1 MSRRKITPDT
11 SPGRAPTIAPNVASA
26 ATPAAGLGTAP
37 AIEMHGITR
46 VFEGS
51 ERAVLDHLDL
61 VVERGEFLAIIGPS
75 GSGKSTLLNAIGLLD
90 TPTSGT
96 YSLFGKNTE
105 GLSDRERDEMRRD
118 HLGFIFQSSNMLLD
132 ETSTT
137 NASMGLRVQGVPYGE
152 RLQRTEETLEFLGLS
167 DRASIRTRYLSGGE
181 KQRCAIAR
189 ALATRP
195 PLILA
200 DEPTGNLDS
209 HNSAKVIEILQRIN
223 ATGCTVL
230 VITHDPEVA
239 AAARRV
245 IRIEDGQLH
254 EQSRADLVIRIEDG
268 QLHEQ
273 SRADLA
279 TVPVAEVPVA
289 EAVPATTDTPAE
301 ATVGAPVDAPATLAV
316 GEKPATHRRGSFLT
330 DDSIEAISALTSRP
344 LRTLLLGLSFALGVG
359 GLISASGMSESASY
373 QVNQRLLGSEQSTLY
388 ISDRDNDQ
396 NMLGTYRQGES
407 AQNVADRISALDYVK
422 NTGFVSSVAPADV
435 RITRF
440 SPYEDE
446 PKTAIGLSSTSKT
459 RLEQI
464 GARMNPETLR
474 ALEQMNSTLTQQ
486 NVADR
491 ERAEQLSGAIVS
503 VSAARALGIIP
514 EDKAADNATTEP
526 RPGELPAVEYGIKL
540 GGLPQVAPGVSI
552 WVEGQ
557 LMPVIGLF
565 DPGNSG
571 YEFRNTVIVSPGTL
585 QRTGRGQVTYIAETE
600 RGYGKAVAKAIPLTL
615 KPAEPSQINV
625 ETPSDLQSLRASI
638 ASDLGLYVGVLSGIL
653 LVLAS
658 LSAATAMYLSVQSR
672 TAEIALRRAIGSS
685 KWLIARIFL
694 MEGVMLGVLGGSIG
708 ACSGMI
714 ATIILSLVQGWQ
726 AVLSPGFVV
735 LGVGVGALTGLVSS
749 AYPAWVASRKSPA
762 DAMRG

>member
-11 SPGRAPTIAPNVASA
+11 SPGRAPTVAPNVASA

-46 VFEGS
+46 IFEGS

-137 NASMGLRVQGVPYGE
+137 NASMGLRVQGVPYSE

-254 EQSRADLVIRIEDG
+254 EQS
-268 QLHEQ
+268 H
-273 SRADLA
+273 ADLA
-279 TVPVAEVPVA
+279 TVPVAEAVPVA
-289 EAVPATTDTPAE
+289 TDTPAK
-301 ATVGAPVDAPATLAV
+301 ATVGAPAGLAP

-491 ERAEQLSGAIVS
+491 ERSEQLSGAIVS
-503 VSAARALGIIP
+503 VSAARALGILP

-526 RPGELPAVEYGIKL
+526 RPGELPAVDYGIKL

-552 WVEGQ
+552 WVDGQ
-557 LMPVIGLF
+557 LMPVVGLF

>member
-1 MSRRKITPDT
+1 MSRRKITPDK
-11 SPGRAPTIAPNVASA
+11 SPGRAPTPAPNVAPA
-26 ATPAAGLGTAP
+26 ATPTAGIGTAP
-37 AIEMHGITR
+37 AIEMRGITR

-51 ERAVLDHLDL
+51 DRPVLDHLDL

-137 NASMGLRVQGVPYGE
+137 NASMGLRVQGVPYSE

-245 IRIEDGQLH
+245 IRIEDGRLH
-254 EQSRADLVIRIEDG
+254 EQSRADLV
-268 QLHEQ
+268 
-273 SRADLA
+273 
-279 TVPVAEVPVA
+279 TVPVAEPVSSVA
-289 EAVPATTDTPAE
+289 DTPAE
-301 ATVGAPVDAPATLAV
+301 ATVGAPANAPATLAV

-474 ALEQMNSTLTQQ
+474 ALEQMNSTLTLQ

-514 EDKAADNATTEP
+514 EDKAADNATAEP
-526 RPGELPAVEYGIKL
+526 RPGEMPVVDYGIKL

-552 WVEGQ
+552 WVDGQ

>member
-1 MSRRKITPDT
+1 MSRRKRTPDA
-11 SPGRAPTIAPNVASA
+11 SPGRAPTVAPNVASA

-51 ERAVLDHLDL
+51 ERAVLDRLDL

-137 NASMGLRVQGVPYGE
+137 NASMGLRVQGVPYSE

-245 IRIEDGQLH
+245 IRIEDG
-254 EQSRADLVIRIEDG
+254 R
-268 QLHEQ
+268 LHEQ

-279 TVPVAEVPVA
+279 TVPVAEVVPVA
-289 EAVPATTDTPAE
+289 QDS
-301 ATVGAPVDAPATLAV
+301 PVDASASLAP

-407 AQNVADRISALDYVK
+407 AQNVADRITALDYVK

-491 ERAEQLSGAIVS
+491 ERAEHLSGAIVS

-557 LMPVIGLF
+557 LMPVVGLF

>member
-137 NASMGLRVQGVPYGE
+137 NASMGLRVQGVPYSE

-200 DEPTGNLDS
+200 DEPTGNLDG

-254 EQSRADLVIRIEDG
+254 EQSRADL
-268 QLHEQ
+268 
-273 SRADLA
+273 A
-279 TVPVAEVPVA
+279 TVPVAEVPSTEVA
-289 EAVPATTDTPAE
+289 PVATDTPAE
-301 ATVGAPVDAPATLAV
+301 ATVGAPVDASASLAP

-388 ISDRDNDQ
+388 ISDRDNDE
-396 NMLGTYRQGES
+396 NVLGTYRQGES

-503 VSAARALGIIP
+503 VSAARALGILP

-526 RPGELPAVEYGIKL
+526 RPGELPAVDYGIKL

-571 YEFRNTVIVSPGTL
+571 YEFRNTVIV
-585 QRTGRGQVTYIAETE
+585 
-600 RGYGKAVAKAIPLTL
+600 
-615 KPAEPSQINV
+615 
-625 ETPSDLQSLRASI
+625 
-638 ASDLGLYVGVLSGIL
+638 
-653 LVLAS
+653 
-658 LSAATAMYLSVQSR
+658 
-672 TAEIALRRAIGSS
+672 
-685 KWLIARIFL
+685 
-694 MEGVMLGVLGGSIG
+694 
-708 ACSGMI
+708 
-714 ATIILSLVQGWQ
+714 
-726 AVLSPGFVV
+726 
-735 LGVGVGALTGLVSS
+735 
-749 AYPAWVASRKSPA
+749 
-762 DAMRG
+762 

>member
-1 MSRRKITPDT
+1 MSRRKRTLDA
-11 SPGRAPTIAPNVASA
+11 SPGRAPTVAPNVASA

-245 IRIEDGQLH
+245 IRIEDGRLH
-254 EQSRADLVIRIEDG
+254 EQSRAD
-268 QLHEQ
+268 
-273 SRADLA
+273 SA
-279 TVPVAEVPVA
+279 TVPVA
-289 EAVPATTDTPAE
+289 EAVPVATDTPAE
-301 ATVGAPVDAPATLAV
+301 TTVGAPVDASASLAP

-491 ERAEQLSGAIVS
+491 ERSEQLSGAIVS

-557 LMPVIGLF
+557 LMPVVGLF

>member
-11 SPGRAPTIAPNVASA
+11 SPGRAPTVAPNVASA

-137 NASMGLRVQGVPYGE
+137 NASMGLRVQGVPYSE

-245 IRIEDGQLH
+245 IRIEDGRLH
-254 EQSRADLVIRIEDG
+254 EQSRAD
-268 QLHEQ
+268 
-273 SRADLA
+273 SA
-279 TVPVAEVPVA
+279 TAPVA
-289 EAVPATTDTPAE
+289 EAVPVATDTPAE
-301 ATVGAPVDAPATLAV
+301 ATVGAPVDAPASLAP

-388 ISDRDNDQ
+388 ISDRDNDE
-396 NMLGTYRQGES
+396 NVLGTYRQGES

-491 ERAEQLSGAIVS
+491 ERSEQLSGAIVS

-526 RPGELPAVEYGIKL
+526 RPGELPAVDYGIKL

>member
-1 MSRRKITPDT
+1 MSRRNRIPE
-11 SPGRAPTIAPNVASA
+11 RAPDGMTTPQGRGEVAGLDTVPN
-26 ATPAAGLGTAP
+26 AGLGTAP

-167 DRASIRTRYLSGGE
+167 DRATIRTRYLSGGE

-245 IRIEDGQLH
+245 IRIEDGRLH
-254 EQSRADLVIRIEDG
+254 EQSRAD
-268 QLHEQ
+268 
-273 SRADLA
+273 SA
-279 TVPVAEVPVA
+279 TVPVA
-289 EAVPATTDTPAE
+289 EAVPAATDT
-301 ATVGAPVDAPATLAV
+301 PVDAPAPVDASASLAP
-316 GEKPATHRRGSFLT
+316 GEKPAAHRRGSFLT

-474 ALEQMNSTLTQQ
+474 ALEQMNATLTQE

-491 ERAEQLSGAIVS
+491 ERSEQLSGAIVS

-552 WVEGQ
+552 WVDGQ
-557 LMPVIGLF
+557 LMPVVGLF

-571 YEFRNTVIVSPGTL
+571 YEFRNSVIVSPGTL

>member
-11 SPGRAPTIAPNVASA
+11 SPGRAPTVAPNVASA

-245 IRIEDGQLH
+245 IRIEDGRLH
-254 EQSRADLVIRIEDG
+254 EQSRAD
-268 QLHEQ
+268 
-273 SRADLA
+273 SA
-279 TVPVAEVPVA
+279 TVPVVEAVPVA
-289 EAVPATTDTPAE
+289 TDTPAE
-301 ATVGAPVDAPATLAV
+301 TTVGAPVDASASLAP

-491 ERAEQLSGAIVS
+491 ERSEQLSGAIVS
-503 VSAARALGIIP
+503 VSAARALGILP

-526 RPGELPAVEYGIKL
+526 RPGELPAVDYGIKL

-552 WVEGQ
+552 WVDGQ
-557 LMPVIGLF
+557 LMPVVGLF

>member
-1 MSRRKITPDT
+1 MSRRKRTPDA
-11 SPGRAPTIAPNVASA
+11 SPGRASTVAPNVASA

-51 ERAVLDHLDL
+51 ERAVLDRLDL

-137 NASMGLRVQGVPYGE
+137 NASMGLRVQGVPYSE

-245 IRIEDGQLH
+245 IRIEDGRLH
-254 EQSRADLVIRIEDG
+254 EQSRAD
-268 QLHEQ
+268 
-273 SRADLA
+273 SA
-279 TVPVAEVPVA
+279 TVPVT
-289 EAVPATTDTPAE
+289 EAVPAATDTPAE
-301 ATVGAPVDAPATLAV
+301 TTVETPVEAPASLAP

-491 ERAEQLSGAIVS
+491 ERSEQLSGAIVS

-526 RPGELPAVEYGIKL
+526 RPGELPAVDYGIKL

-552 WVEGQ
+552 WVDGQ

>member
-1 MSRRKITPDT
+1 MSRSKRTPDA
-11 SPGRAPTIAPNVASA
+11 SPGRAPTVAPNVASA

-37 AIEMHGITR
+37 AIEMRGITR
-46 VFEGS
+46 IFEGS
-51 ERAVLDHLDL
+51 DRPVLDHLDL

-137 NASMGLRVQGVPYGE
+137 NASMGLRVQGVPYSE

-245 IRIEDGQLH
+245 IRIEDGRLH
-254 EQSRADLVIRIEDG
+254 EQSRAD
-268 QLHEQ
+268 
-273 SRADLA
+273 SA
-279 TVPVAEVPVA
+279 TVPLTEVVSA
-289 EAVPATTDTPAE
+289 ATDT
-301 ATVGAPVDAPATLAV
+301 PVDAPASLAP

-446 PKTAIGLSSTSKT
+446 PKTAIGLNSTSKT

-474 ALEQMNSTLTQQ
+474 ALEQMNSTLTQE

-491 ERAEQLSGAIVS
+491 ERSEQLSGAIVS

-526 RPGELPAVEYGIKL
+526 RPGELPTVEYGIKL

-552 WVEGQ
+552 WVDGQ

-571 YEFRNTVIVSPGTL
+571 YEFRNSVIVSPGTL

-600 RGYGKAVAKAIPLTL
+600 RGYGKAVAKAIPLAL

>member
-11 SPGRAPTIAPNVASA
+11 SPGRAPTVAPNVASA

-46 VFEGS
+46 IFEGS

-137 NASMGLRVQGVPYGE
+137 NASMGLRVQGVPYSE

-189 ALATRP
+189 ALATHP

-254 EQSRADLVIRIEDG
+254 EQS
-268 QLHEQ
+268 H
-273 SRADLA
+273 ADLA
-279 TVPVAEVPVA
+279 TVPVAEVPIA
-289 EAVPATTDTPAE
+289 TDTPAE
-301 ATVGAPVDAPATLAV
+301 ATVGAPAGLAP
-316 GEKPATHRRGSFLT
+316 GEKPAMHRRGSFLT

-486 NVADR
+486 NIADR

-552 WVEGQ
+552 WVDGQ
-557 LMPVIGLF
+557 LMPVVGLF

>member
-46 VFEGS
+46 IFEGS

-137 NASMGLRVQGVPYGE
+137 NASMGLRVQGVPYSE

-254 EQSRADLVIRIEDG
+254 EQSRADL
-268 QLHEQ
+268 
-273 SRADLA
+273 A
-279 TVPVAEVPVA
+279 TVPVA
-289 EAVPATTDTPAE
+289 EAVPVATDTPAE
-301 ATVGAPVDAPATLAV
+301 ATVGAPAILAP
-316 GEKPATHRRGSFLT
+316 GEKPATHRRVSFLT

-446 PKTAIGLSSTSKT
+446 PKTAIALSSTSKT

-491 ERAEQLSGAIVS
+491 ERSEQLSGAIVS

-526 RPGELPAVEYGIKL
+526 RPGEMPVVDYGIKL

-552 WVEGQ
+552 WVDGQ
-557 LMPVIGLF
+557 LMPVVGLF

>member
-1 MSRRKITPDT
+1 MSRRKRTPDT

-137 NASMGLRVQGVPYGE
+137 NASMGLRVQGVPYSE

-254 EQSRADLVIRIEDG
+254 EQSRADL
-268 QLHEQ
+268 
-273 SRADLA
+273 A
-279 TVPVAEVPVA
+279 TVPVA
-289 EAVPATTDTPAE
+289 EAVPVATDTPAE
-301 ATVGAPVDAPATLAV
+301 ATVGAPVDATTSLAP

-491 ERAEQLSGAIVS
+491 ERSEQLSGAIVS
-503 VSAARALGIIP
+503 VSAARALGILP

-526 RPGELPAVEYGIKL
+526 RPGELPAVDYGIKL

-552 WVEGQ
+552 WVDGQ

>member
-1 MSRRKITPDT
+1 MSRRKITPE
-11 SPGRAPTIAPNVASA
+11 RAPDGMTAPHGRGE
-26 ATPAAGLGTAP
+26 AAGLGTVPNTAP

-137 NASMGLRVQGVPYGE
+137 NASMGLRVQGVPYSE

-245 IRIEDGQLH
+245 IRIEDGRLH
-254 EQSRADLVIRIEDG
+254 EQSRTDSA
-268 QLHEQ
+268 
-273 SRADLA
+273 AA
-279 TVPVAEVPVA
+279 PVTEVPVA
-289 EAVPATTDTPAE
+289 EAVSSVADAPAE
-301 ATVGAPVDAPATLAV
+301 ATVDAPASLAP

-491 ERAEQLSGAIVS
+491 ERSEQLSGAIVS
-503 VSAARALGIIP
+503 VSAARALGILP

-552 WVEGQ
+552 WVDGQ
-557 LMPVIGLF
+557 LMPVVGLF

>member
-11 SPGRAPTIAPNVASA
+11 SPGRAPTVAPNVASA

-137 NASMGLRVQGVPYGE
+137 NASMGLRVQGVPYSE

-254 EQSRADLVIRIEDG
+254 EQSRADL
-268 QLHEQ
+268 
-273 SRADLA
+273 A
-279 TVPVAEVPVA
+279 TVPVAEVPSTEVA
-289 EAVPATTDTPAE
+289 PVATDTPAE
-301 ATVGAPVDAPATLAV
+301 ATVGASAGLAP

-491 ERAEQLSGAIVS
+491 ERSEQLSGAIVS
-503 VSAARALGIIP
+503 VSAARALGILP

>member
-137 NASMGLRVQGVPYGE
+137 NASMGLRVQGVPYSE

-245 IRIEDGQLH
+245 IRIEDGRLH
-254 EQSRADLVIRIEDG
+254 EQSRTD
-268 QLHEQ
+268 
-273 SRADLA
+273 SA
-279 TVPVAEVPVA
+279 TVPVA
-289 EAVPATTDTPAE
+289 EAVPAATDTPTE
-301 ATVGAPVDAPATLAV
+301 TPVPVGAPATLAP
-316 GEKPATHRRGSFLT
+316 GEKPAAHRRGSFLT

-491 ERAEQLSGAIVS
+491 ERSEQLSGAIVS

-552 WVEGQ
+552 WVDGQ
-557 LMPVIGLF
+557 LMPVVGLF

-585 QRTGRGQVTYIAETE
+585 QRTGRGQVTYITETE

>member
-1 MSRRKITPDT
+1 MSRRKRTLDA
-11 SPGRAPTIAPNVASA
+11 SPGRAPTVAPNVASA

-46 VFEGS
+46 IFEGS
-51 ERAVLDHLDL
+51 DRPVLDHLDL

-137 NASMGLRVQGVPYGE
+137 NASMGLRVQGVPYSE

-245 IRIEDGQLH
+245 IRIEDGRLH
-254 EQSRADLVIRIEDG
+254 EQSRSD
-268 QLHEQ
+268 
-273 SRADLA
+273 SA
-279 TVPVAEVPVA
+279 TVPVAEVPIA
-289 EAVPATTDTPAE
+289 TDTPAE
-301 ATVGAPVDAPATLAV
+301 ATVGAPAGLAP
-316 GEKPATHRRGSFLT
+316 GEKPATHRRGSFLA

-474 ALEQMNSTLTQQ
+474 ALEQMNSTLTQE

-491 ERAEQLSGAIVS
+491 ERSEQLSGAIVS

-526 RPGELPAVEYGIKL
+526 RPGELPTVEYGIKL

-552 WVEGQ
+552 WVDGQ

-571 YEFRNTVIVSPGTL
+571 YEFRNSVIVSPGTL

-600 RGYGKAVAKAIPLTL
+600 RGYGKAVAKAIPLAL

-726 AVLSPGFVV
+726 AILSPGFVV

>member
-1 MSRRKITPDT
+1 MSRRKRTPDA
-11 SPGRAPTIAPNVASA
+11 SPGRAPTVAPNVASA

-51 ERAVLDHLDL
+51 ERAVLDRLDL

-137 NASMGLRVQGVPYGE
+137 NASMGLRVQGVPYSE

-254 EQSRADLVIRIEDG
+254 EQSRADL
-268 QLHEQ
+268 
-273 SRADLA
+273 A
-279 TVPVAEVPVA
+279 TVPVA
-289 EAVPATTDTPAE
+289 EAVPVATDTPAE
-301 ATVGAPVDAPATLAV
+301 ATVGAPVDATTSLAP

-491 ERAEQLSGAIVS
+491 ERSEQLSGAIVS
-503 VSAARALGIIP
+503 VSAARALGILP

-526 RPGELPAVEYGIKL
+526 RPGELPAVDYGIKL

>member
-245 IRIEDGQLH
+245 IRIEDG
-254 EQSRADLVIRIEDG
+254 R
-268 QLHEQ
+268 LHEQ

-279 TVPVAEVPVA
+279 TVPVAEAVPVA
-289 EAVPATTDTPAE
+289 TDTPAE
-301 ATVGAPVDAPATLAV
+301 ATVGAPVDATTSLAP

-474 ALEQMNSTLTQQ
+474 VLEQMNSTLTLQ

-503 VSAARALGIIP
+503 VSAARALGILP

-526 RPGELPAVEYGIKL
+526 RPGELPAVDYGIKL

-552 WVEGQ
+552 WVDGQ
-557 LMPVIGLF
+557 LMPVVGLF

>member
-11 SPGRAPTIAPNVASA
+11 SPGRAPTVAPNVASA

-46 VFEGS
+46 IFEGS

-137 NASMGLRVQGVPYGE
+137 NASMGLRVQGVPYSE

-245 IRIEDGQLH
+245 IRIEDGRLH
-254 EQSRADLVIRIEDG
+254 EQSRAD
-268 QLHEQ
+268 
-273 SRADLA
+273 SA
-279 TVPVAEVPVA
+279 TVPVA
-289 EAVPATTDTPAE
+289 EAVPVATDTPAE
-301 ATVGAPVDAPATLAV
+301 ATVGAPVDATTSLAP

-491 ERAEQLSGAIVS
+491 ERSEQLSGAIVS

-552 WVEGQ
+552 WVDGQ
-557 LMPVIGLF
+557 LMPVVGLF

>member
-11 SPGRAPTIAPNVASA
+11 SPGRAPTVAPNVASA

-46 VFEGS
+46 IFEGS
-51 ERAVLDHLDL
+51 DRPVLDHLDL

-137 NASMGLRVQGVPYGE
+137 NASMGLRVQGVPYSE

-254 EQSRADLVIRIEDG
+254 EQSRADL
-268 QLHEQ
+268 
-273 SRADLA
+273 A
-279 TVPVAEVPVA
+279 TVPVAEVPIA
-289 EAVPATTDTPAE
+289 TDTPAE
-301 ATVGAPVDAPATLAV
+301 ATVGAPAGLAP

-388 ISDRDNDQ
+388 ISDRDNDE
-396 NMLGTYRQGES
+396 NVLGTYRQGES

-491 ERAEQLSGAIVS
+491 ERSEQLSGAIVS
-503 VSAARALGIIP
+503 VSAARALGILP

-552 WVEGQ
+552 WVDGQ
-557 LMPVIGLF
+557 LMPVVGLF

>member
-46 VFEGS
+46 IFEGS

-137 NASMGLRVQGVPYGE
+137 NASMGLRVQGVPYSE

-254 EQSRADLVIRIEDG
+254 EQS
-268 QLHEQ
+268 H
-273 SRADLA
+273 ADLA
-279 TVPVAEVPVA
+279 TVPVAEVPIA
-289 EAVPATTDTPAE
+289 TDTQAE
-301 ATVGAPVDAPATLAV
+301 ATVGAPVDASASLAP

-491 ERAEQLSGAIVS
+491 ERSEQLSGAIVS

-552 WVEGQ
+552 WVDGQ
-557 LMPVIGLF
+557 LMPVVGLF

>member
-1 MSRRKITPDT
+1 M
-11 SPGRAPTIAPNVASA
+11 PN
-26 ATPAAGLGTAP
+26 TAP
-37 AIEMHGITR
+37 AIEMRGITR
-46 VFEGS
+46 IFEGS

-137 NASMGLRVQGVPYGE
+137 NASMGLRVQGVPYSE

-254 EQSRADLVIRIEDG
+254 EQSC
-268 QLHEQ
+268 
-273 SRADLA
+273 ADLA
-279 TVPVAEVPVA
+279 TVPVAEVA
-289 EAVPATTDTPAE
+289 TDTPAE
-301 ATVGAPVDAPATLAV
+301 ATVDASAGLAP

-503 VSAARALGIIP
+503 VSAARALGILP

-526 RPGELPAVEYGIKL
+526 RPGELPAVDYGIKL

-552 WVEGQ
+552 WVDGQ
-557 LMPVIGLF
+557 LMPVVGLF

-585 QRTGRGQVTYIAETE
+585 QRTGRGQVTYITETE

>member
-1 MSRRKITPDT
+1 MSRRKRTLDA
-11 SPGRAPTIAPNVASA
+11 SPGRAPTVAPNVASA

-46 VFEGS
+46 IFEGS
-51 ERAVLDHLDL
+51 DRPVLDHLDL

-245 IRIEDGQLH
+245 IRIEDGRLH
-254 EQSRADLVIRIEDG
+254 EQSRAD
-268 QLHEQ
+268 
-273 SRADLA
+273 SA
-279 TVPVAEVPVA
+279 TAPVA
-289 EAVPATTDTPAE
+289 EAVPVAGDTPTEVPAS
-301 ATVGAPVDAPATLAV
+301 APVDAPASLAP

-491 ERAEQLSGAIVS
+491 ERSEQLSGAIVS

-526 RPGELPAVEYGIKL
+526 RPGELPAVDYGIKL

-585 QRTGRGQVTYIAETE
+585 QRTGRGQVTYITETE

>member
-1 MSRRKITPDT
+1 MSRRKITPDA
-11 SPGRAPTIAPNVASA
+11 SPGRAPTVAPNVASA

-254 EQSRADLVIRIEDG
+254 EQSRADL
-268 QLHEQ
+268 
-273 SRADLA
+273 A
-279 TVPVAEVPVA
+279 TVPVAEVPIA
-289 EAVPATTDTPAE
+289 TDTQAE
-301 ATVGAPVDAPATLAV
+301 ATVGAPVDATTSLAP

-491 ERAEQLSGAIVS
+491 ERSEQLSGAIVS

-585 QRTGRGQVTYIAETE
+585 QRTGRGQVTYITETE

>member
-1 MSRRKITPDT
+1 MSRHKRTPDA
-11 SPGRAPTIAPNVASA
+11 SPGRAPTVAPNVASA

-37 AIEMHGITR
+37 AIEMRGITR
-46 VFEGS
+46 IFEGS
-51 ERAVLDHLDL
+51 DRPVLDHLDL

-137 NASMGLRVQGVPYGE
+137 NASMGLRVQGVPYSE

-245 IRIEDGQLH
+245 IRIEDGRLH
-254 EQSRADLVIRIEDG
+254 EQSRAD
-268 QLHEQ
+268 
-273 SRADLA
+273 SA
-279 TVPVAEVPVA
+279 TVPVAEVVSAATDIPT
-289 EAVPATTDTPAE
+289 EAP
-301 ATVGAPVDAPATLAV
+301 VGAPATFAP

-388 ISDRDNDQ
+388 ISDRDNDE
-396 NMLGTYRQGES
+396 NVLGTYRQGES

-474 ALEQMNSTLTQQ
+474 ALEQMNSTLTQE

-491 ERAEQLSGAIVS
+491 ERSEQLSGAIVS

-552 WVEGQ
+552 WVDGQ
-557 LMPVIGLF
+557 LMPVVGLF

-571 YEFRNTVIVSPGTL
+571 YEFRNSVIVSPGTL

>member
-1 MSRRKITPDT
+1 MSRHHRTPE
-11 SPGRAPTIAPNVASA
+11 RAPDGMTAPQVRGEAAGLDTAPNIAPN
-26 ATPAAGLGTAP
+26 TDPNTAP
-37 AIEMHGITR
+37 AIEMRGITR
-46 VFEGS
+46 IFEGS
-51 ERAVLDHLDL
+51 DRPVLDRLDL

-137 NASMGLRVQGVPYGE
+137 NASMGLRVQGVPYSE

-245 IRIEDGQLH
+245 IRIEDGRLH
-254 EQSRADLVIRIEDG
+254 EQSRAD
-268 QLHEQ
+268 
-273 SRADLA
+273 SA
-279 TVPVAEVPVA
+279 TVPLTEVVSA
-289 EAVPATTDTPAE
+289 ATDT
-301 ATVGAPVDAPATLAV
+301 PVDAPASLAP

-446 PKTAIGLSSTSKT
+446 PKTAIGLNSTSKT

-474 ALEQMNSTLTQQ
+474 AREQMNSTLPQE

-491 ERAEQLSGAIVS
+491 ERSEQLSGAIVS

-526 RPGELPAVEYGIKL
+526 RPGELPTVEYGIKL

-552 WVEGQ
+552 WVDGQ

-571 YEFRNTVIVSPGTL
+571 YEFRNSVIVSPGTL

>member
-1 MSRRKITPDT
+1 MSRRKRTPDA
-11 SPGRAPTIAPNVASA
+11 SPGRAPTVAPNVASA

-37 AIEMHGITR
+37 AIEMRGITR
-46 VFEGS
+46 IFEGS
-51 ERAVLDHLDL
+51 DRPVLDRLDL

-137 NASMGLRVQGVPYGE
+137 NASMGLRVQGVPYSE

-245 IRIEDGQLH
+245 IRIEDGRLH
-254 EQSRADLVIRIEDG
+254 EQSRAE
-268 QLHEQ
+268 
-273 SRADLA
+273 LA
-279 TVPVAEVPVA
+279 TVPVA
-289 EAVPATTDTPAE
+289 EAVPAATDTPTE
-301 ATVGAPVDAPATLAV
+301 ASAGAPVSLAP
-316 GEKPATHRRGSFLT
+316 GKKPATHRRGSFLT

-446 PKTAIGLSSTSKT
+446 PKTAIGLNSTSKT

-474 ALEQMNSTLTQQ
+474 ALEQMNSTLTQE

-491 ERAEQLSGAIVS
+491 ERSEQLSGAIVS

-600 RGYGKAVAKAIPLTL
+600 RGYGKAVAKAIPLAL

>member
-1 MSRRKITPDT
+1 MSRRKRTPDA
-11 SPGRAPTIAPNVASA
+11 SPGRAPTVAPNVASA

-37 AIEMHGITR
+37 AIEMRGITR
-46 VFEGS
+46 IFEGS
-51 ERAVLDHLDL
+51 DRPVLDRLDL

-137 NASMGLRVQGVPYGE
+137 NASMGLRVQGVPYSE

-245 IRIEDGQLH
+245 IRIEDGRLH
-254 EQSRADLVIRIEDG
+254 EQSRADSD
-268 QLHEQ
+268 
-273 SRADLA
+273 
-279 TVPVAEVPVA
+279 TVPAAEVVSA
-289 EAVPATTDTPAE
+289 ATDT
-301 ATVGAPVDAPATLAV
+301 PVDAPASLAP

-446 PKTAIGLSSTSKT
+446 PKTAISLSSTSKT

-474 ALEQMNSTLTQQ
+474 ALEQMNSTLTQE

-491 ERAEQLSGAIVS
+491 ERSEQLSGAIVS

-526 RPGELPAVEYGIKL
+526 RPGELPTVDYGIKL

-552 WVEGQ
+552 WVDGQ

-571 YEFRNTVIVSPGTL
+571 YEFRNSVIVSPGTL

-600 RGYGKAVAKAIPLTL
+600 RGYGKAVAKAIPLAL

>member
-1 MSRRKITPDT
+1 MSRRNRIPE
-11 SPGRAPTIAPNVASA
+11 RAPDAMTAPRIRGDAAEHDVALD
-26 ATPAAGLGTAP
+26 TMPNTAP
-37 AIEMHGITR
+37 AIEMRGITR
-46 VFEGS
+46 IFEGS
-51 ERAVLDHLDL
+51 ERPVLDHLDL

-75 GSGKSTLLNAIGLLD
+75 GSGKSTRLNAIGLLD

-105 GLSDRERDEMRRD
+105 GLSDRERDEIRRD

-132 ETSTT
+132 ETSMT
-137 NASMGLRVQGVPYGE
+137 NASMGLRVQGVPYSE

-245 IRIEDGQLH
+245 IRIEDGRLH
-254 EQSRADLVIRIEDG
+254 EQSRAD
-268 QLHEQ
+268 
-273 SRADLA
+273 SA
-279 TVPVAEVPVA
+279 TVPVAEVVPVA
-289 EAVPATTDTPAE
+289 ADTPAE
-301 ATVGAPVDAPATLAV
+301 ATVDAPVSLAP
-316 GEKPATHRRGSFLT
+316 GEKPASHRRGSFLT

-396 NMLGTYRQGES
+396 NVLGTYRQGES

-422 NTGFVSSVAPADV
+422 NTGFVSNVAPADV

-446 PKTAIGLSSTSKT
+446 PKTAIGLTSTSKT

-474 ALEQMNSTLTQQ
+474 ALEQMNSTLTRE

-526 RPGELPAVEYGIKL
+526 RPGELPTVEYGIKL

-552 WVEGQ
+552 WVDGQ

-571 YEFRNTVIVSPGTL
+571 YEFRNTVIVSPGKL

-714 ATIILSLVQGWQ
+714 ATIMLSLVQGWQ
-726 AVLSPGFVV
+726 AILSPGFVV

>member
-11 SPGRAPTIAPNVASA
+11 SPGRAPTVAPNVASA

-46 VFEGS
+46 IFEGS

-254 EQSRADLVIRIEDG
+254 EQSRADL
-268 QLHEQ
+268 
-273 SRADLA
+273 A
-279 TVPVAEVPVA
+279 TVPVAEV
-289 EAVPATTDTPAE
+289 VPAVTDTPTE
-301 ATVGAPVDAPATLAV
+301 APVGAPVGAPVSLAP

-474 ALEQMNSTLTQQ
+474 ALEQMNSTLTQE
-486 NVADR
+486 NVAER
-491 ERAEQLSGAIVS
+491 ERSEQLSGAIVS

-526 RPGELPAVEYGIKL
+526 RPGELPTVDYGIKL

-552 WVEGQ
+552 WVDGQ
-557 LMPVIGLF
+557 LMPVVGLF

-726 AVLSPGFVV
+726 AILSPGFVV

>member
-1 MSRRKITPDT
+1 MSRRKITPE
-11 SPGRAPTIAPNVASA
+11 RAPDGMTAPHGRGEA
-26 ATPAAGLGTAP
+26 AVLNAVPGTAP
-37 AIEMHGITR
+37 AIEMRGITR

-137 NASMGLRVQGVPYGE
+137 NASMGLRVQGVPYSE

-254 EQSRADLVIRIEDG
+254 EQSRADL
-268 QLHEQ
+268 
-273 SRADLA
+273 A
-279 TVPVAEVPVA
+279 TVPVA
-289 EAVPATTDTPAE
+289 EAVPVATDTPAE
-301 ATVGAPVDAPATLAV
+301 ATVGAPVDATTSLAP

-396 NMLGTYRQGES
+396 NVLGTYRQGES

-503 VSAARALGIIP
+503 VSAARALGILP

-526 RPGELPAVEYGIKL
+526 RPGELPAVDYGIKL

>member
-1 MSRRKITPDT
+1 MR
-11 SPGRAPTIAPNVASA
+11 
-26 ATPAAGLGTAP
+26 
-37 AIEMHGITR
+37 GITR

-137 NASMGLRVQGVPYGE
+137 NASMGLRVQGVPYSE

-254 EQSRADLVIRIEDG
+254 EQSRADL
-268 QLHEQ
+268 
-273 SRADLA
+273 A
-279 TVPVAEVPVA
+279 TVPVA
-289 EAVPATTDTPAE
+289 EAVPVATDTPAE
-301 ATVGAPVDAPATLAV
+301 ATVGAPVDATTSLAP

-491 ERAEQLSGAIVS
+491 ERSEQLSGAIVS

-526 RPGELPAVEYGIKL
+526 RPGELPAVDYGIKL

>member
-137 NASMGLRVQGVPYGE
+137 NASMGLRVQGVPYSE

-245 IRIEDGQLH
+245 IRIEDGRLH
-254 EQSRADLVIRIEDG
+254 EQSRAD
-268 QLHEQ
+268 
-273 SRADLA
+273 SA
-279 TVPVAEVPVA
+279 TVPVA

-301 ATVGAPVDAPATLAV
+301 TTVGAPVDAPAGLAP

-503 VSAARALGIIP
+503 VSAARALGILP

>member
-1 MSRRKITPDT
+1 
-11 SPGRAPTIAPNVASA
+11 
-26 ATPAAGLGTAP
+26 
-37 AIEMHGITR
+37 MHGITR

-51 ERAVLDHLDL
+51 ERAVLDRLDL

-137 NASMGLRVQGVPYGE
+137 NASMGLRVQGVPYSE

-245 IRIEDGQLH
+245 IRIEDG
-254 EQSRADLVIRIEDG
+254 R
-268 QLHEQ
+268 LHEQ

-279 TVPVAEVPVA
+279 TVPLTEV
-289 EAVPATTDTPAE
+289 VPAATDTPAE
-301 ATVGAPVDAPATLAV
+301 ATVGAPVDATTSLAA

-491 ERAEQLSGAIVS
+491 ERSEQLSGAIVS

-557 LMPVIGLF
+557 LMPVVGLF

>member
-1 MSRRKITPDT
+1 MSRRKRTLDA
-11 SPGRAPTIAPNVASA
+11 SPGRAPTVAPNVASA

-37 AIEMHGITR
+37 AIEMRGITR
-46 VFEGS
+46 IFEGS
-51 ERAVLDHLDL
+51 DRPVLDRLDL

-137 NASMGLRVQGVPYGE
+137 NASMGLRVQGVPYSE

-245 IRIEDGQLH
+245 IRIEDG
-254 EQSRADLVIRIEDG
+254 R
-268 QLHEQ
+268 LHEQ

-279 TVPVAEVPVA
+279 TVPVAEVPIA
-289 EAVPATTDTPAE
+289 TDTQAE
-301 ATVGAPVDAPATLAV
+301 ATVGAPVDASASLAP

-446 PKTAIGLSSTSKT
+446 PKTAIGLNSTSKT

-474 ALEQMNSTLTQQ
+474 ALEQMNSTLTQE

-491 ERAEQLSGAIVS
+491 ERSEQLSGAIVS

-526 RPGELPAVEYGIKL
+526 RPGELPTVEYGIKL

-552 WVEGQ
+552 WVDGQ

-571 YEFRNTVIVSPGTL
+571 YEFRNSVIVSPGTL

-600 RGYGKAVAKAIPLTL
+600 RGYGKAVAKAIPLAL

>member
-11 SPGRAPTIAPNVASA
+11 SPGRAPTVAPNVASA

-46 VFEGS
+46 IFEGS

-137 NASMGLRVQGVPYGE
+137 NASMGLRVQGVPYSE

-245 IRIEDGQLH
+245 IRIEDGRLH
-254 EQSRADLVIRIEDG
+254 EQSRAD
-268 QLHEQ
+268 
-273 SRADLA
+273 SA
-279 TVPVAEVPVA
+279 TAPVA
-289 EAVPATTDTPAE
+289 EAVPVATDTPAE
-301 ATVGAPVDAPATLAV
+301 ATVGAPVDATTSLAP

-491 ERAEQLSGAIVS
+491 ERSEQLSGAIVS

-552 WVEGQ
+552 WVDGQ
-557 LMPVIGLF
+557 LMPVVGLF

>member
-46 VFEGS
+46 VFEGN

-137 NASMGLRVQGVPYGE
+137 NASMGLRVQGVPYGK

-254 EQSRADLVIRIEDG
+254 EQSRADL
-268 QLHEQ
+268 
-273 SRADLA
+273 A

-289 EAVPATTDTPAE
+289 TDTPAE
-301 ATVGAPVDAPATLAV
+301 ATVGVPVDASASLAP

-486 NVADR
+486 NIADR
-491 ERAEQLSGAIVS
+491 ERSEQLSGAIVS

-557 LMPVIGLF
+557 LMPVVGLF

-735 LGVGVGALTGLVSS
+735 LGVDVGALTGLVSS